1 MKKIILILGVI
12 CALFSTTLF
21 GTTLFGANSVLKE
34 LDLDLK
40 SLYNESTN
48 PKDQNASKLELKSTK
63 ASRAADITAALK
75 DKQSSRVAEQKT
87 AKNIEQNASTE
98 QNLAAQ
104 ITPDERLKSKIRML
118 IMSDFDKS
126 SKAGIVL
133 VKDANTSASAKASG
147 FKVVF
152 ESSANN
158 ASSASSAD
166 LLISKSDLV
175 LVNAGLDTAFAA
187 ASLRINNSAGLPTA
201 FKLDFG
207 SDTKKFRKL
216 LDAYRGAV
224 AARSVR
230 IFMLGSGEV
239 KSMDESAP
247 ASLSSHAIG
256 GLIRAKLH
264 FGGLIISADLSKIS
278 GYSTE
283 QKVNAFL
290 GAGGDIMYFSDS
302 AEASRAADILLK
314 ATQNGSI
321 SNARINKSFERVGE
335 VFNIKESKP
344 NLPF

>member
-1 MKKIILILGVI
+1 MKKIILILGVV

-21 GTTLFGANSVLKE
+21 STTLFGANSVLKE

-48 PKDQNASKLELKSTK
+48 LKEQNASKLELKSTK

-75 DKQSSRVAEQKT
+75 DKQSSRAAEQKT
-87 AKNIEQNASTE
+87 AKNIEASAE
-98 QNLAAQ
+98 QNLTAQ

-133 VKDANTSASAKASG
+133 VNDANTSASAKASG

-152 ESSANN
+152 ESSA
-158 ASSASSAD
+158 SSAD
-166 LLISKSDLV
+166 LLLSKSDLV

-187 ASLRINNSAGLPTA
+187 ARLRINNSAGLPTA
-201 FKLDFG
+201 FKLDFS
-207 SDTKKFRKL
+207 SDTKKFRRL
-216 LDAYRGAV
+216 LDTYRGAV
-224 AARSVR
+224 AARSIR
-230 IFMLGSGEV
+230 IFMLGSGEI

>member
-12 CALFSTTLF
+12 CALFS
-21 GTTLFGANSVLKE
+21 TTLFGANSVLKE

-48 PKDQNASKLELKSTK
+48 LKDQNASKLELNSTK

-75 DKQSSRVAEQKT
+75 DKQGSRAAEQNT
-87 AKNIEQNASTE
+87 VTHIEQNASAE
-98 QNLAAQ
+98 QNLTAQ

-133 VKDANTSASAKASG
+133 VKDANTSANAKASG
-147 FKVVF
+147 FKVVL
-152 ESSANN
+152 E
-158 ASSASSAD
+158 SSASSAD
-166 LLISKSDLV
+166 LLSSKSDLV

-201 FKLDFG
+201 FKLDFS
-207 SDTKKFRKL
+207 SDTKKFRSL
-216 LDAYRGAV
+216 LDTYRGAV

-230 IFMLGSGEV
+230 IFMLGDGEV
-239 KSMDESAP
+239 RSMDESAP

-321 SNARINKSFERVGE
+321 SNARINKSFERVSE

>member
-1 MKKIILILGVI
+1 MKKIILILGVV
-12 CALFSTTLF
+12 CALFS
-21 GTTLFGANSVLKE
+21 TTLFGANSVLKE

-40 SLYNESTN
+40 SLYNESAN
-48 PKDQNASKLELKSTK
+48 QKDQNASKLELNSTK

-75 DKQSSRVAEQKT
+75 DKQSNMAAEQKT
-87 AKNIEQNASTE
+87 AKNIEASAE
-98 QNLAAQ
+98 QNLTAQ

-133 VKDANTSASAKASG
+133 VKDANTSASAKESG

-152 ESSANN
+152 ESSA
-158 ASSASSAD
+158 SSAD
-166 LLISKSDLV
+166 LLLSKSDLV

-187 ASLRINNSAGLPTA
+187 ARLRINNSAGLPTA
-201 FKLDFG
+201 FKLDFS

-216 LDAYRGAV
+216 LDTYRGAV

-230 IFMLGSGEV
+230 IFMLGSGEIR
-239 KSMDESAP
+239 SMDESAP

-321 SNARINKSFERVGE
+321 SNARINKSFERVSE

>member
-1 MKKIILILGVI
+1 MKKIILILGVV
-12 CALFSTTLF
+12 CALFS
-21 GTTLFGANSVLKE
+21 TTLFGANSVLKE

-48 PKDQNASKLELKSTK
+48 PKDQNVSKLDLNSTK
-63 ASRAADITAALK
+63 ASRAADITAVKK
-75 DKQSSRVAEQKT
+75 DKQSSRAAEQKT
-87 AKNIEQNASTE
+87 AKNIEASAE
-98 QNLAAQ
+98 QNLTAQ

-152 ESSANN
+152 ESSA
-158 ASSASSAD
+158 D
-166 LLISKSDLV
+166 LLPSKSDLV
-175 LVNAGLDTAFAA
+175 LVNAGFDTAFAA
-187 ASLRINNSAGLPTA
+187 ASLHINNSAGLPTA

-207 SDTKKFRKL
+207 SDTKKFRRL

-230 IFMLGSGEV
+230 IFMLGSGEI

>member
-1 MKKIILILGVI
+1 MKKIILILGVV
-12 CALFSTTLF
+12 CALFS
-21 GTTLFGANSVLKE
+21 TTLFGANSVLKE

-40 SLYNESTN
+40 SLYNESIN
-48 PKDQNASKLELKSTK
+48 LKDQNASKLELNSTK

-75 DKQSSRVAEQKT
+75 DKQSSRAAEQKT
-87 AKNIEQNASTE
+87 AKNIEASAE
-98 QNLAAQ
+98 QNLTAQ

-133 VKDANTSASAKASG
+133 VNDANTSASAKASG

-152 ESSANN
+152 ESSA
-158 ASSASSAD
+158 SSAD
-166 LLISKSDLV
+166 LLPSKSDLV
-175 LVNAGLDTAFAA
+175 LVNAGFDTAFAA

-201 FKLDFG
+201 FKLDFS

-216 LDAYRGAV
+216 LDTYRGAV

-230 IFMLGSGEV
+230 IFMLGSGEI

>member
-1 MKKIILILGVI
+1 MKKIILILGVV
-12 CALFSTTLF
+12 CALFS
-21 GTTLFGANSVLKE
+21 TTLFGANSVLKE

-48 PKDQNASKLELKSTK
+48 LKDQNASKLDLNSTK

-75 DKQSSRVAEQKT
+75 DKQSSRAAEQKT
-87 AKNIEQNASTE
+87 AKNIEASAE
-98 QNLAAQ
+98 QNLTAQ

-133 VKDANTSASAKASG
+133 VKDANTSANAKESG

-152 ESSANN
+152 ESSA
-158 ASSASSAD
+158 SSTD
-166 LLISKSDLV
+166 LLLSKSDLV

-201 FKLDFG
+201 FKLDFS
-207 SDTKKFRKL
+207 SDTKKFRRL
-216 LDAYRGAV
+216 LDTYRGAV

-321 SNARINKSFERVGE
+321 SNARINKSFERVSE

>member
-1 MKKIILILGVI
+1 MKKNISILGVV
-12 CALFSTTLF
+12 CVLFS
-21 GTTLFGANSVLKE
+21 TTLFGANSVLKE
-34 LDLDLK
+34 LDLDLR

-48 PKDQNASKLELKSTK
+48 VAEQNASKLDLNSTK
-63 ASRAADITAALK
+63 ASRAADITAA
-75 DKQSSRVAEQKT
+75 
-87 AKNIEQNASTE
+87 AKGSQAKEQNASAE
-98 QNLAAQ
+98 QNATVQ

-133 VKDANTSASAKASG
+133 LNDANTSASAKASG
-147 FKVVF
+147 FKVVVQ
-152 ESSANN
+152 SSPSN
-158 ASSASSAD
+158 AD
-166 LLISKSDLV
+166 IKLLPSKQWSDLV
-175 LVNAGLDTAFAA
+175 VVDAGLDTAFAA
-187 ASLRINNSAGLPTA
+187 RSLRQNQAAGLATA

-207 SDTKKFRKL
+207 GDTKKFRKL
-216 LDAYRGAV
+216 LDTYRGAV

-230 IFMLGSGEV
+230 IFMLGDGEV
-239 KSMDESAP
+239 RSMDESAP

-302 AEASRAADILLK
+302 AEAAKAIDILLK

-321 SNARINKSFERVGE
+321 SNARINKSFERADE
-335 VFNIKESKP
+335 VFNIEKDEPIST
-344 NLPF
+344 LAF

>member
-1 MKKIILILGVI
+1 MKKIILILGAV
-12 CALFSTTLF
+12 CALFS
-21 GTTLFGANSVLKE
+21 TTLFGANSVLKE

-48 PKDQNASKLELKSTK
+48 PKDQNASKLELNSTK
-63 ASRAADITAALK
+63 ASRAADITAVKK
-75 DKQSSRVAEQKT
+75 DKQSSRAAEQKT
-87 AKNIEQNASTE
+87 AKNIEQNASTK

-104 ITPDERLKSKIRML
+104 ITPDERMRSKICML

-152 ESSANN
+152 ESSA
-158 ASSASSAD
+158 D
-166 LLISKSDLV
+166 IKPSKQWSDLV

-187 ASLRINNSAGLPTA
+187 ASLHINNSAGLPTA
-201 FKLDFG
+201 FKLDFS

-216 LDAYRGAV
+216 LDVYRGAV

-230 IFMLGSGEV
+230 IFMLGDGEI

-283 QKVNAFL
+283 QKVKAFL

-321 SNARINKSFERVGE
+321 SNARINKSFERVGK
-335 VFNIKESKP
+335 VFNIKESNP
-344 NLPF
+344 NLSF

>member
-1 MKKIILILGVI
+1 MKKIILILGVVY
-12 CALFSTTLF
+12 ALFS
-21 GTTLFGANSVLKE
+21 TTLFGANSVLKE

-48 PKDQNASKLELKSTK
+48 LKDQNASKLELNSTK

-75 DKQSSRVAEQKT
+75 DKQSSRAAEQKT
-87 AKNIEQNASTE
+87 AKNIEASAE
-98 QNLAAQ
+98 QNLTAQ

-133 VKDANTSASAKASG
+133 AKDANTSASAKESG

-152 ESSANN
+152 ESSA
-158 ASSASSAD
+158 SSAD
-166 LLISKSDLV
+166 LLSSKSDLV

-201 FKLDFG
+201 FKLDFS
-207 SDTKKFRKL
+207 SDTKKFRRL
-216 LDAYRGAV
+216 LDTYRGAV

-230 IFMLGSGEV
+230 IFMLGDGEV

>member
-1 MKKIILILGVI
+1 MKKIIFILGAV
-12 CALFSTTLF
+12 CALFSITLF

-63 ASRAADITAALK
+63 ASRAADITAVKK
-75 DKQSSRVAEQKT
+75 DKQSSRAAEQKT

-104 ITPDERLKSKIRML
+104 ITPDERMRSKIRML

-152 ESSANN
+152 ESSA
-158 ASSASSAD
+158 D
-166 LLISKSDLV
+166 LLPSKSDLV

-187 ASLRINNSAGLPTA
+187 ASLHINNSAGLPTA
-201 FKLDFG
+201 FKLDFS
-207 SDTKKFRKL
+207 SDTKKFRRL
-216 LDAYRGAV
+216 LDTYRGAV

-230 IFMLGSGEV
+230 IFMLGDGEI
-239 KSMDESAP
+239 KSMDESTP

-321 SNARINKSFERVGE
+321 SNARINKSFERVGK

>member
-1 MKKIILILGVI
+1 MKKNILILGVI
-12 CALFSTTLF
+12 CALFN
-21 GTTLFGANSVLKE
+21 TTLFGANSVLKE

-40 SLYNESTN
+40 SLYNESIN
-48 PKDQNASKLELKSTK
+48 LKDQNASKLELNSTK
-63 ASRAADITAALK
+63 ASRAADIRAASK
-75 DKQSSRVAEQKT
+75 DKQSSRAAEQKT
-87 AKNIEQNASTE
+87 AKNIEASAE
-98 QNLAAQ
+98 QNITAQ
-104 ITPDERLKSKIRML
+104 ITPDERMRSKIRML

-133 VKDANTSASAKASG
+133 VNDANTSASAKESG

-152 ESSANN
+152 ESSA
-158 ASSASSAD
+158 SSAD
-166 LLISKSDLV
+166 LLLSKSDLV

-187 ASLRINNSAGLPTA
+187 ARLRINNSAGLPTA
-201 FKLDFG
+201 FKLDFS
-207 SDTKKFRKL
+207 SDTKKFRRL
-216 LDAYRGAV
+216 LDTYRGAV

-230 IFMLGSGEV
+230 IFMLGSGEIR
-239 KSMDESAP
+239 SMDESAP

-321 SNARINKSFERVGE
+321 SNARINKSFERVSE

>member
-1 MKKIILILGVI
+1 MKKNILILGVI
-12 CALFSTTLF
+12 CALFN
-21 GTTLFGANSVLKE
+21 TTLFGANSVLKE

-48 PKDQNASKLELKSTK
+48 LKDQNASKLELNSTK
-63 ASRAADITAALK
+63 ASRAADIRAASK

-87 AKNIEQNASTE
+87 AKNIEASAE
-98 QNLAAQ
+98 QNLTAQ

-133 VKDANTSASAKASG
+133 VKDANTSASAKESG

-152 ESSANN
+152 ESSA
-158 ASSASSAD
+158 SSAD
-166 LLISKSDLV
+166 LLLSKSDLV

-187 ASLRINNSAGLPTA
+187 ARLRINNSAGLPTA
-201 FKLDFG
+201 FKLDFS
-207 SDTKKFRKL
+207 SDTKKFRRL
-216 LDAYRGAV
+216 LDTYRGAV

-230 IFMLGSGEV
+230 IFMLGSGEIR
-239 KSMDESAP
+239 SMDESAP

-321 SNARINKSFERVGE
+321 SNARINKSFERVSE

>member
-12 CALFSTTLF
+12 CALFS
-21 GTTLFGANSVLKE
+21 TTLFGANSVLKE

-48 PKDQNASKLELKSTK
+48 LKDQNASKLELNSTK
-63 ASRAADITAALK
+63 ASRAADITAVKK
-75 DKQSSRVAEQKT
+75 DKQSSRAAEQKT
-87 AKNIEQNASTE
+87 AKNIEASAE
-98 QNLAAQ
+98 QNLTAQ

-133 VKDANTSASAKASG
+133 VNDANTSASAKASG

-152 ESSANN
+152 ESSAN
-158 ASSASSAD
+158 SANNAD
-166 LLISKSDLV
+166 LLLSKSDLV

-216 LDAYRGAV
+216 LDTYRGAV

-230 IFMLGSGEV
+230 IFMLGSGEI

-321 SNARINKSFERVGE
+321 SNARINKSFERVGK
-335 VFNIKESKP
+335 VFNIKESKA

>member
-1 MKKIILILGVI
+1 MKKIILILGVV
-12 CALFSTTLF
+12 CALFS
-21 GTTLFGANSVLKE
+21 TTLFGANSVLKE

-48 PKDQNASKLELKSTK
+48 LKDQNASKLELNSTK
-63 ASRAADITAALK
+63 ASRAADITATLK
-75 DKQSSRVAEQKT
+75 DKQSSRAAEQKT
-87 AKNIEQNASTE
+87 AKNIEASAE
-98 QNLAAQ
+98 QNLTAQ

-152 ESSANN
+152 ESSA
-158 ASSASSAD
+158 D
-166 LLISKSDLV
+166 IKPSKSDLV

-207 SDTKKFRKL
+207 SDTKKFRRL
-216 LDAYRGAV
+216 LDTYRGAV

>member
-12 CALFSTTLF
+12 CALFS
-21 GTTLFGANSVLKE
+21 TTLFGANSVLKE

-48 PKDQNASKLELKSTK
+48 LKDQNASKLELNSTK
-63 ASRAADITAALK
+63 ASRAADITAAFK
-75 DKQSSRVAEQKT
+75 DKQSSRAAEQKT
-87 AKNIEQNASTE
+87 AKNIEASAE
-98 QNLAAQ
+98 QNITAQ

-133 VKDANTSASAKASG
+133 VNDANTSASAKESG

-152 ESSANN
+152 ESSA
-158 ASSASSAD
+158 SSAD
-166 LLISKSDLV
+166 LLPSKSDLV

-201 FKLDFG
+201 FKLDFS

-216 LDAYRGAV
+216 LDTYRGAV

-230 IFMLGSGEV
+230 IFMLCSGEI

-302 AEASRAADILLK
+302 AEANRAADILLK

-321 SNARINKSFERVGE
+321 SNARINKSFERVSK

>member
-21 GTTLFGANSVLKE
+21 STTLFGANSVLKE

-48 PKDQNASKLELKSTK
+48 LKDQNASKLELNSTK
-63 ASRAADITAALK
+63 ASRTADITAALK
-75 DKQSSRVAEQKT
+75 DKQSSRAAEQKT
-87 AKNIEQNASTE
+87 AKNIEASAE
-98 QNLAAQ
+98 QNLTAQ

-133 VKDANTSASAKASG
+133 VKDANTSASAKESG

-152 ESSANN
+152 ESSA
-158 ASSASSAD
+158 D
-166 LLISKSDLV
+166 LLPSKSDLV
-175 LVNAGLDTAFAA
+175 LVNAGFDTAFAA
-187 ASLRINNSAGLPTA
+187 ASLHINNSAGLPTA

-230 IFMLGSGEV
+230 IFMLGDGEI
-239 KSMDESAP
+239 KSMDESTP

-321 SNARINKSFERVGE
+321 SNARINKSFERVGK

>member
-1 MKKIILILGVI
+1 MKKIILILGAV

-21 GTTLFGANSVLKE
+21 STTLFGANSVLKE

-48 PKDQNASKLELKSTK
+48 PKDQNVSKLELNSTK
-63 ASRAADITAALK
+63 ASRAADITAVKK
-75 DKQSSRVAEQKT
+75 DKQSSRAAEQKT

-104 ITPDERLKSKIRML
+104 ITPDERMRSKIRML

-133 VKDANTSASAKASG
+133 VNDANTSASAKASG

-152 ESSANN
+152 ESSA
-158 ASSASSAD
+158 D
-166 LLISKSDLV
+166 LLPSKSDLV
-175 LVNAGLDTAFAA
+175 LVNAGFDTAFAA
-187 ASLRINNSAGLPTA
+187 ARLHINNSAGLPTA

-207 SDTKKFRKL
+207 SDTNKFSRL
-216 LDAYRGAV
+216 LDTYRGAV

-230 IFMLGSGEV
+230 IFMLGSGEI
-239 KSMDESAP
+239 KSMDESTP

-302 AEASRAADILLK
+302 AEANRAADILLK

-321 SNARINKSFERVGE
+321 SNARINKSFERVGK

>member
-1 MKKIILILGVI
+1 MKKIILILGAV
-12 CALFSTTLF
+12 CALFS
-21 GTTLFGANSVLKE
+21 TTLFGANSVLKE

-48 PKDQNASKLELKSTK
+48 LKDQNASKLELKSTK

-75 DKQSSRVAEQKT
+75 DKQSSKAAEQKT
-87 AKNIEQNASTE
+87 AKNIEASAE
-98 QNLAAQ
+98 QNITAQ
-104 ITPDERLKSKIRML
+104 ITPDERMRSKIRML

-133 VKDANTSASAKASG
+133 VNDANTSASAKASG

-152 ESSANN
+152 ESSA
-158 ASSASSAD
+158 SSAD
-166 LLISKSDLV
+166 LLSSKSDLV

-187 ASLRINNSAGLPTA
+187 ARLRINNSAGLPTA

-216 LDAYRGAV
+216 LDTYRGAV

-230 IFMLGSGEV
+230 IFMLGDGEI

>member
-1 MKKIILILGVI
+1 MKKIILILGVV

-21 GTTLFGANSVLKE
+21 STTLFGANSVLKE

-48 PKDQNASKLELKSTK
+48 LKDQNASKFDLNSTK
-63 ASRAADITAALK
+63 ASRAADITAVKK
-75 DKQSSRVAEQKT
+75 DKQSSRAAEQKT
-87 AKNIEQNASTE
+87 AKNIEQNASAE

-104 ITPDERLKSKIRML
+104 ITPDERMRSKIRML

-152 ESSANN
+152 ESSA
-158 ASSASSAD
+158 D
-166 LLISKSDLV
+166 IKPSKSDLV

-187 ASLRINNSAGLPTA
+187 ASLHINNSAGLPTA
-201 FKLDFG
+201 FKLDFS

-216 LDAYRGAV
+216 LDTYRGAV

-230 IFMLGSGEV
+230 IFMLGSGEI
-239 KSMDESAP
+239 KSMDESTP

-302 AEASRAADILLK
+302 AEANRAADILLK

-321 SNARINKSFERVGE
+321 SNARINKSFERVGK

>member
-1 MKKIILILGVI
+1 MKKIILILGVV
-12 CALFSTTLF
+12 CALFS
-21 GTTLFGANSVLKE
+21 TTLFGANSVLKE

-48 PKDQNASKLELKSTK
+48 LKDQNASKLELNSTK

-75 DKQSSRVAEQKT
+75 DKQSNMAAEQKT
-87 AKNIEQNASTE
+87 AKNIEASAE
-98 QNLAAQ
+98 QNLTAQ

-133 VKDANTSASAKASG
+133 VKDANTSASAKESG

-152 ESSANN
+152 ESST
-158 ASSASSAD
+158 SSAD
-166 LLISKSDLV
+166 LLLSKSDLV

-187 ASLRINNSAGLPTA
+187 ARLRINNSAGLPTA
-201 FKLDFG
+201 FKLDFS
-207 SDTKKFRKL
+207 SDTKKFRRL
-216 LDAYRGAV
+216 LDTYRGAV

-230 IFMLGSGEV
+230 IFMLGSGEIR
-239 KSMDESAP
+239 SMDESAP

-321 SNARINKSFERVGE
+321 SNARINKSFERVSE

>member
-1 MKKIILILGVI
+1 MKKIILILGVV
-12 CALFSTTLF
+12 CALFS
-21 GTTLFGANSVLKE
+21 TTLFGANSVLKE

-40 SLYNESTN
+40 SLYNESIK
-48 PKDQNASKLELKSTK
+48 PADQNASKLELNNTK

-75 DKQSSRVAEQKT
+75 DKQSSRAAEQKT
-87 AKNIEQNASTE
+87 AKNIEASAE
-98 QNLAAQ
+98 QNLTAQ
-104 ITPDERLKSKIRML
+104 ITPDERMRSKIRML

-126 SKAGIVL
+126 SNAGIVL
-133 VKDANTSASAKASG
+133 VKDVNTSASAKASG

-152 ESSANN
+152 ESST
-158 ASSASSAD
+158 SSAD
-166 LLISKSDLV
+166 LLSSKSDLV

-187 ASLRINNSAGLPTA
+187 ARLRINNSAGLPTA
-201 FKLDFG
+201 FKLDFS
-207 SDTKKFRKL
+207 SDTKKFRRL
-216 LDAYRGAV
+216 LDTYRGAV

-230 IFMLGSGEV
+230 IFMLGDGEI

-321 SNARINKSFERVGE
+321 SNARINKSFERVGK

>member
-1 MKKIILILGVI
+1 MKKIILILGVV
-12 CALFSTTLF
+12 CALFS
-21 GTTLFGANSVLKE
+21 TTLFGANSVLKE

-48 PKDQNASKLELKSTK
+48 LKDQNASKLELNSTK
-63 ASRAADITAALK
+63 ASRAADITAVK
-75 DKQSSRVAEQKT
+75 KYKQSRRAAEQKT
-87 AKNIEQNASTE
+87 AKNIEQNASAE

-104 ITPDERLKSKIRML
+104 ITPDERLRSKIRML

-152 ESSANN
+152 ESSA
-158 ASSASSAD
+158 D
-166 LLISKSDLV
+166 IKPSKQWSDLV

-187 ASLRINNSAGLPTA
+187 ARLHINNSAGLPTA

-230 IFMLGSGEV
+230 IFMLGSGEI

-321 SNARINKSFERVGE
+321 SNARINKSFERVGK
-335 VFNIKESKP
+335 VFNIKDSKP

>member
-1 MKKIILILGVI
+1 MKKIILILGAV

-48 PKDQNASKLELKSTK
+48 PKDQNASKLDLNSTK
-63 ASRAADITAALK
+63 ASRAADITAVKK
-75 DKQSSRVAEQKT
+75 DKQSSRAAEQKT
-87 AKNIEQNASTE
+87 AKNIEQNASTK

-104 ITPDERLKSKIRML
+104 ITPDERMRSKILML

-152 ESSANN
+152 ESSA
-158 ASSASSAD
+158 D
-166 LLISKSDLV
+166 IKPSKQWSDLV

-187 ASLRINNSAGLPTA
+187 ASLHINNSAGLPTA
-201 FKLDFG
+201 FKLDFS

-216 LDAYRGAV
+216 LDTYRGAV

-230 IFMLGSGEV
+230 IFMLGSGEI
-239 KSMDESAP
+239 KSMDESTP

-283 QKVNAFL
+283 QKVKAFL

-302 AEASRAADILLK
+302 AEANRAADILLK

-321 SNARINKSFERVGE
+321 SNARINKSFERVSK

>member
-1 MKKIILILGVI
+1 MKKIILILGAV

-21 GTTLFGANSVLKE
+21 STTLFGANSVLKE

-48 PKDQNASKLELKSTK
+48 PKDQNASKLELNSTK
-63 ASRAADITAALK
+63 ASRTADITAVKK
-75 DKQSSRVAEQKT
+75 DKQSSRAAEQET
-87 AKNIEQNASTE
+87 AKNIEQNASTK

-104 ITPDERLKSKIRML
+104 ITPDERMRSKIRML

-152 ESSANN
+152 ESSA
-158 ASSASSAD
+158 D
-166 LLISKSDLV
+166 LLPSKSDLV
-175 LVNAGLDTAFAA
+175 LVNAGFDTAFAA
-187 ASLRINNSAGLPTA
+187 ASLHINNSAGLPTA
-201 FKLDFG
+201 FKLDFS

-216 LDAYRGAV
+216 LDTYRGAV

-230 IFMLGSGEV
+230 IFMLGDGEI

-321 SNARINKSFERVGE
+321 SNARINKSFERVDK

>member
-1 MKKIILILGVI
+1 MKKIILILGVV
-12 CALFSTTLF
+12 CALFS
-21 GTTLFGANSVLKE
+21 TTLFGANSVLKE

-48 PKDQNASKLELKSTK
+48 LKDQNASKLKLKSTK

-87 AKNIEQNASTE
+87 AKNIEASAE
-98 QNLAAQ
+98 QNLTAQ

-126 SKAGIVL
+126 SNAGIVL
-133 VKDANTSASAKASG
+133 VKDVNTSASAKASG

-152 ESSANN
+152 ESST
-158 ASSASSAD
+158 SSAD
-166 LLISKSDLV
+166 LLSSKSDLV

-187 ASLRINNSAGLPTA
+187 ARLRINNSAGLPTA
-201 FKLDFG
+201 FKLDFS

-216 LDAYRGAV
+216 LDTYRGAV

-230 IFMLGSGEV
+230 IFMLGSGEI

-283 QKVNAFL
+283 QKVKAFL

-321 SNARINKSFERVGE
+321 SNARINKSFERVSE

>member
-1 MKKIILILGVI
+1 MKKIILILGVV
-12 CALFSTTLF
+12 CALFS
-21 GTTLFGANSVLKE
+21 TTLFGANSVLKE

-40 SLYNESTN
+40 SLYNESEN
-48 PKDQNASKLELKSTK
+48 QKDQNASKLELNSTK

-75 DKQSSRVAEQKT
+75 DKQSNMAAEQKT
-87 AKNIEQNASTE
+87 AKNIEASAE
-98 QNLAAQ
+98 QNLTAQ

-133 VKDANTSASAKASG
+133 VKDANTSASAKESG

-152 ESSANN
+152 ESSA
-158 ASSASSAD
+158 SSAD
-166 LLISKSDLV
+166 LLLSKSDLV

-187 ASLRINNSAGLPTA
+187 ARLRINNSAGLPTA
-201 FKLDFG
+201 FKLDFS
-207 SDTKKFRKL
+207 SDTKKFRRL
-216 LDAYRGAV
+216 LDTYRGAV

-230 IFMLGSGEV
+230 IFMLGSGEIR
-239 KSMDESAP
+239 SMDESAP

-290 GAGGDIMYFSDS
+290 DAGGDIMYFSDS

>member
-12 CALFSTTLF
+12 CALFS
-21 GTTLFGANSVLKE
+21 TTLFGANSVLKE

-48 PKDQNASKLELKSTK
+48 LKDQNASKLELNSTK

-75 DKQSSRVAEQKT
+75 DKQSSKAAEQKT
-87 AKNIEQNASTE
+87 AKNIEASAE
-98 QNLAAQ
+98 QNITAQ
-104 ITPDERLKSKIRML
+104 ITPDERMRSKIRML

-133 VKDANTSASAKASG
+133 VKDANTSASAKESG

-152 ESSANN
+152 ESST
-158 ASSASSAD
+158 SSAD
-166 LLISKSDLV
+166 LLLSKSDLV

-187 ASLRINNSAGLPTA
+187 ARLRINNSAGLPTA
-201 FKLDFG
+201 FKLDFS
-207 SDTKKFRKL
+207 SDTKKFRRL
-216 LDAYRGAV
+216 LDTYRGAV

-230 IFMLGSGEV
+230 IFMLGSGEIR
-239 KSMDESAP
+239 SMDESAP

-283 QKVNAFL
+283 QKVKAFL

>member
-1 MKKIILILGVI
+1 MKKIILILGAV
-12 CALFSTTLF
+12 CAFFS
-21 GTTLFGANSVLKE
+21 TTLFGANSVLKE

-40 SLYNESTN
+40 SLYNESIN
-48 PKDQNASKLELKSTK
+48 LKDQNASKLELNSTK

-75 DKQSSRVAEQKT
+75 DKQSSRAAEQKT
-87 AKNIEQNASTE
+87 AKNIEASAE
-98 QNLAAQ
+98 QNLTAQ
-104 ITPDERLKSKIRML
+104 ITPDERMRSKIRML

-126 SKAGIVL
+126 SNAGIVL
-133 VKDANTSASAKASG
+133 VKDVNTSASAKESG

-152 ESSANN
+152 ESST
-158 ASSASSAD
+158 SSAD
-166 LLISKSDLV
+166 LLLSKSDLV

-187 ASLRINNSAGLPTA
+187 ARLRINNSAGLPTA
-201 FKLDFG
+201 FKLDFS
-207 SDTKKFRKL
+207 SDTKKFRRL
-216 LDAYRGAV
+216 LDTYRGAV

-230 IFMLGSGEV
+230 IFMLGSGEIR
-239 KSMDESAP
+239 SMDESAP

-321 SNARINKSFERVGE
+321 SNARINKSFERVSE

>member
-1 MKKIILILGVI
+1 MKKIILILGAV
-12 CALFSTTLF
+12 CALFS
-21 GTTLFGANSVLKE
+21 TTLFGANSVLKE

-48 PKDQNASKLELKSTK
+48 LKDQNASKLELNSTK
-63 ASRAADITAALK
+63 ASRAADITAVKK
-75 DKQSSRVAEQKT
+75 DKQSSRAAEQKT
-87 AKNIEQNASTE
+87 AKNIEASAE
-98 QNLAAQ
+98 QNITAQ
-104 ITPDERLKSKIRML
+104 ITPDERMRSKIRML

-152 ESSANN
+152 ESSA
-158 ASSASSAD
+158 SSAD
-166 LLISKSDLV
+166 LLLSKSDLV

-187 ASLRINNSAGLPTA
+187 ARLRINNSAGLPTA
-201 FKLDFG
+201 FKLDFS
-207 SDTKKFRKL
+207 SDTKKFRRL
-216 LDAYRGAV
+216 LDTYRGAV

-230 IFMLGSGEV
+230 IFMLGSGEI

>member
-1 MKKIILILGVI
+1 MKKIILILGVV
-12 CALFSTTLF
+12 CALFS
-21 GTTLFGANSVLKE
+21 TTLFGANSVLKE

-48 PKDQNASKLELKSTK
+48 LKDQNASKLELNSTK

-75 DKQSSRVAEQKT
+75 DKQSSRAAEQKT
-87 AKNIEQNASTE
+87 AKNIEQNASAE
-98 QNLAAQ
+98 QNLTAQ

-133 VKDANTSASAKASG
+133 VNDANTSASAKASG
-147 FKVVF
+147 FKVVL
-152 ESSANN
+152 E
-158 ASSASSAD
+158 SSASSAD
-166 LLISKSDLV
+166 LLLSKSDLV

-201 FKLDFG
+201 FKLDFS
-207 SDTKKFRKL
+207 SDTKKFRRL
-216 LDAYRGAV
+216 LDTYRGAV

-230 IFMLGSGEV
+230 IFMLGDGEV

-302 AEASRAADILLK
+302 AEANRAADILLK

>member
-1 MKKIILILGVI
+1 M
-12 CALFSTTLF
+12 CAFS
-21 GTTLFGANSVLKE
+21 TTLFGANSVLKE

-48 PKDQNASKLELKSTK
+48 LKDQNASKLELKSTK

-75 DKQSSRVAEQKT
+75 DKQSSKAAEQKT
-87 AKNIEQNASTE
+87 AKNIEASAE
-98 QNLAAQ
+98 QNITAQ
-104 ITPDERLKSKIRML
+104 ITPDERMRSKIRML

-133 VKDANTSASAKASG
+133 VNDANTSASAKASG
-147 FKVVF
+147 FKVVL
-152 ESSANN
+152 E
-158 ASSASSAD
+158 SSASSAD
-166 LLISKSDLV
+166 LLLSKSDLV

-187 ASLRINNSAGLPTA
+187 ARLRINNSAGLPTA

-216 LDAYRGAV
+216 LDTYRGAV

-230 IFMLGSGEV
+230 IFMLGDGEI

-283 QKVNAFL
+283 QKVKAFL

-302 AEASRAADILLK
+302 AEANRAADILLK

-321 SNARINKSFERVGE
+321 SNARINKSFERVSE

>member
-1 MKKIILILGVI
+1 MKKIILILGVV
-12 CALFSTTLF
+12 CALFS
-21 GTTLFGANSVLKE
+21 TTLFGANSVLKE

-40 SLYNESTN
+40 SLYNESIN
-48 PKDQNASKLELKSTK
+48 LKDQNASKLELNSTK

-75 DKQSSRVAEQKT
+75 DKQSSRAAEQKT
-87 AKNIEQNASTE
+87 AKNIEASAE
-98 QNLAAQ
+98 QNLTAQ

-152 ESSANN
+152 ESSA
-158 ASSASSAD
+158 SSAD
-166 LLISKSDLV
+166 LLLSKSDLV

-201 FKLDFG
+201 FKLDFS
-207 SDTKKFRKL
+207 SDTKKFRRL
-216 LDAYRGAV
+216 LDTYRGAV

-230 IFMLGSGEV
+230 IFMLGSGEI
-239 KSMDESAP
+239 KSMDESTP

>member
-12 CALFSTTLF
+12 CALFS
-21 GTTLFGANSVLKE
+21 TTLFGANSVLKE

-48 PKDQNASKLELKSTK
+48 LKDQNASKLELNSTK

-75 DKQSSRVAEQKT
+75 DKQSSRAAEQKT
-87 AKNIEQNASTE
+87 AKNIEASAE
-98 QNLAAQ
+98 QNLTAQ

-133 VKDANTSASAKASG
+133 VNDVNTSASAKASG

-152 ESSANN
+152 ESSA
-158 ASSASSAD
+158 SSAD
-166 LLISKSDLV
+166 LLSSKSDLV

-201 FKLDFG
+201 FKLDFS
-207 SDTKKFRKL
+207 SDTKKFRRL
-216 LDAYRGAV
+216 LDTYRGAV

-230 IFMLGSGEV
+230 IFMLGDGEV

-283 QKVNAFL
+283 QKVKAFL

-321 SNARINKSFERVGE
+321 SNARINKSFERVGK

>member
-1 MKKIILILGVI
+1 MKKIILILGVV
-12 CALFSTTLF
+12 CALFS
-21 GTTLFGANSVLKE
+21 TTLFGANSVLKE

-63 ASRAADITAALK
+63 ASRAADITAVKK
-75 DKQSSRVAEQKT
+75 DKQSSRAAEQKT
-87 AKNIEQNASTE
+87 AKNIEASAE
-98 QNLAAQ
+98 QNLTAQ

-133 VKDANTSASAKASG
+133 VNDANTSASAKASG

-152 ESSANN
+152 ESSA
-158 ASSASSAD
+158 D
-166 LLISKSDLV
+166 IKPSKQWGDLV

-201 FKLDFG
+201 FKLDFS
-207 SDTKKFRKL
+207 SDTKKFRRL
-216 LDAYRGAV
+216 LDTYRGAV

-230 IFMLGSGEV
+230 IFMLGSGEI
-239 KSMDESAP
+239 KSMDESTP

-321 SNARINKSFERVGE
+321 SNARINKSFERVGK

>member
-1 MKKIILILGVI
+1 MKKNILILGAV
-12 CALFSTTLF
+12 CALFS
-21 GTTLFGANSVLKE
+21 TTLFGANSVLKE

-48 PKDQNASKLELKSTK
+48 PKDQNASKLDLNSTK
-63 ASRAADITAALK
+63 ASRAADITAVKK
-75 DKQSSRVAEQKT
+75 DKQSSRAVEQKT
-87 AKNIEQNASTE
+87 AKNIEQNASAE

-104 ITPDERLKSKIRML
+104 ITPDERMRSKIRML

-152 ESSANN
+152 ESSA
-158 ASSASSAD
+158 D
-166 LLISKSDLV
+166 IKPSKQWSDLV

-187 ASLRINNSAGLPTA
+187 ARLHINNSAGLPTA
-201 FKLDFG
+201 FKLDFS

-216 LDAYRGAV
+216 LDTYRGAV

-230 IFMLGSGEV
+230 IFMLGSGEI

-302 AEASRAADILLK
+302 AEANRAADILLK

>member
-1 MKKIILILGVI
+1 MKKIILILGAV
-12 CALFSTTLF
+12 CALFGTTLF
-21 GTTLFGANSVLKE
+21 STTLFGANSVLKE

-63 ASRAADITAALK
+63 ASRAADITAVKK
-75 DKQSSRVAEQKT
+75 DKQSSRAAEQKT

-104 ITPDERLKSKIRML
+104 ITPDERLRSKICML

-152 ESSANN
+152 ESSA
-158 ASSASSAD
+158 D
-166 LLISKSDLV
+166 LLPSKSDLV

-187 ASLRINNSAGLPTA
+187 ARLHINNSAGLPTA

-207 SDTKKFRKL
+207 SDTKKFRRL

-230 IFMLGSGEV
+230 IFMLGDGEV
-239 KSMDESAP
+239 RSMDESAP

-283 QKVNAFL
+283 QKVKAFL

-321 SNARINKSFERVGE
+321 SNARINKSFERVGK

>member
-1 MKKIILILGVI
+1 MKKIILILGVV

-21 GTTLFGANSVLKE
+21 STTLFGANSVLKE

-48 PKDQNASKLELKSTK
+48 LRDQNASKLELNSTK
-63 ASRAADITAALK
+63 ASRAADITAVKK
-75 DKQSSRVAEQKT
+75 DKQSSRAAEQKT
-87 AKNIEQNASTE
+87 AKNIEQNASAE

-104 ITPDERLKSKIRML
+104 ITPDERLRSKIRML

-152 ESSANN
+152 ESSA
-158 ASSASSAD
+158 D
-166 LLISKSDLV
+166 IKPSKSDLV
-175 LVNAGLDTAFAA
+175 LVNAGLDIAFAA
-187 ASLRINNSAGLPTA
+187 ASLHINNSAGLPTA

-216 LDAYRGAV
+216 LDTYRGAV
-224 AARSVR
+224 ATRSVR
-230 IFMLGSGEV
+230 IFMLGSGEI

-283 QKVNAFL
+283 QKVKAFL

-321 SNARINKSFERVGE
+321 SNARINKSFERVGK

>member
-1 MKKIILILGVI
+1 MKKIILILGAV

-21 GTTLFGANSVLKE
+21 STTLFGANSVLKE

-48 PKDQNASKLELKSTK
+48 LKDQNASKLELNSTK

-75 DKQSSRVAEQKT
+75 DKQSSRAAEQKT
-87 AKNIEQNASTE
+87 AKNIEASAE
-98 QNLAAQ
+98 QNLTAQ

-152 ESSANN
+152 ESSA
-158 ASSASSAD
+158 SSAD
-166 LLISKSDLV
+166 LLLSKSDLV

-201 FKLDFG
+201 FKLDFS
-207 SDTKKFRKL
+207 SDTKKFRRL
-216 LDAYRGAV
+216 LDTYRGAV

-230 IFMLGSGEV
+230 IFMLGSGEI